1 MNKAL
6 ESLETKLADLERV
19 QERLAYRLRI
29 AESALE
35 TVHMRIKQ
43 NDHSRAQVEAAIELV
58 SSN

>member
-6 ESLETKLADLERV
+6 ESLETTLADLEHV
-19 QERLAYRLRI
+19 QGLLADRLQE

-35 TVHMRIKQ
+35 TVQMRIKQ

-58 SSN
+58 STN